1 MAFEPIAIV
10 GRGCVLPGCL
20 TPDALWQAVVEKR
33 SLLSSPAPGLW
44 GISDLDQAEG
54 TPKGGFV
61 TGFADVFDP
70 ARPEYEVLDVGRL
83 DPVAQWLLHAGG
95 EAWREA
101 GIQDAAPDRIAVIIG
116 NLSYPSRGFSNFA
129 ADVWLERTGTKDP
142 RNRFNSGYPAQALA
156 QSIGA
161 NGPTFA
167 LDAACASSLYAIK
180 LACDRLQDR
189 SVDVALAGAVQ
200 AADSLIINRGFAALQ
215 ALSPTGRTRPLVE
228 GADGLVP
235 AEDAAAIVLKRLSDI
250 SPGERVHGVIRS
262 VGL

>member
-70 ARPEYEVLDVGRL
+70 IRPEYEALDVGRL

-101 GIQDAAPDRIAVIIG
+101 GVPDAASDRIAIIIG
-116 NLSYPSRGFSNFA
+116 NLSYPSRGFSDFA
-129 ADVWLERTGTKDP
+129 ANVWLERTGTQDP

-161 NGPTFA
+161 SGRPSRWTQLA
-167 LDAACASSLYAIK
+167 PHRSMPSSWPVIV
-180 LACDRLQDR
+180 CR
-189 SVDVALAGAVQ
+189 
-200 AADSLIINRGFAALQ
+200 IAALMW
-215 ALSPTGRTRPLVE
+215 R
-228 GADGLVP
+228 
-235 AEDAAAIVLKRLSDI
+235 
-250 SPGERVHGVIRS
+250 SPGRFRLRIA
-262 VGL
+262 